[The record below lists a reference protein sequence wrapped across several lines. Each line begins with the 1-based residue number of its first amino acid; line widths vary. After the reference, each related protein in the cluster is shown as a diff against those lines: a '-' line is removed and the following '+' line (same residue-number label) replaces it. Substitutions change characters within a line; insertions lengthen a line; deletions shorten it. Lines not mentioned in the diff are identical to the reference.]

1 MFCESGPWWR
11 TEDSRCLPD
20 ASSSAGSCSLY
31 RGGGQKHEIHSLGA
45 TRCENCAASQRR
57 ISIFFG
63 WGNVLTQARE
73 HKAGRFSGSVLIV
86 QFSVQTLTADSALL
100 NFISFLLSCISH
112 RLDYY
117 PILSLSTFLSIHF
130 PFSFSLSFSP
140 LYVPPSPSPVSFISL
155 T

>member
-57 ISIFFG
+57 ICIFFG

-86 QFSVQTLTADSALL
+86 QFSSDSHRWLCSSQLYLFSFVLYISPFGLL
-100 NFISFLLSCISH
+100 PYSLSIYLSFHTFPFFLFSLFLSPLCSSLSLPSLFLL
-112 RLDYY
+112 
-117 PILSLSTFLSIHF
+117 
-130 PFSFSLSFSP
+130 
-140 LYVPPSPSPVSFISL
+140 
-155 T
+155 

>member
-11 TEDSRCLPD
+11 TEDSMCLPD
-20 ASSSAGSCSLY
+20 ASSSAGSSSLY

-57 ISIFFG
+57 ICIFFG

-117 PILSLSTFLSIHF
+117 PILYIYLSFHTFPFFLFSLFLSPLCSSLSLPSLFL
-130 PFSFSLSFSP
+130 L
-140 LYVPPSPSPVSFISL
+140 
-155 T
+155 